1 MVKKAGKQAEKN
13 SAKEVLGKV
22 SKGRGFV
29 NITHQVLSREDP
41 KMLDLTH
48 QMFMHVMHERGALSL
63 KVKELM
69 VMAINASLLYY
80 TGTKAHMQLA
90 LKAGATKEEVF
101 EAIEVA
107 SWPAGIHVLR
117 TCLPIYEE
125 VMKERKKGKLKIT

>member
-1 MVKKAGKQAEKN
+1 MAKKSRK
-13 SAKEVLGKV
+13 SAPKGAKKILDKV

-48 QMFMHVMHERGALSL
+48 GLFMHVMHERRALSL
-63 KVKELM
+63 KVKELI
-69 VMAINASLLYY
+69 VMSVNAALLYY
-80 TGTKAHMQLA
+80 TGTRAHMQLA
-90 LKAGATKEEVF
+90 LKAGATKKEVF

-125 VMKERKKGKLKIT
+125 VMNEIKEKGKSHIR

>member
-1 MVKKAGKQAEKN
+1 MTKKTGVNKEKSAQA
-13 SAKEVLGKV
+13 VLKKV
-22 SKGRGFV
+22 SKGRGFI
-29 NITHQVLSREDP
+29 NITHQVLSRDDP

-48 QMFMHVMHERGALSL
+48 QMFMHVMHERTALSL
-63 KVKELM
+63 KVKELII
-69 VMAINASLLYY
+69 MAINASLLYH
-80 TGTKAHMQLA
+80 TGTRAHMQLA

-125 VMKERKKGKLKIT
+125 VMNEIKVTGKSKIK

>member
-1 MVKKAGKQAEKN
+1 MAKKAGKAGQK
-13 SAKEVLGKV
+13 SAKKILEKV
-22 SKGRGFV
+22 SKGRGFI

-48 QMFMHVMHERGALSL
+48 QMFMHVMHERKALSL
-63 KVKELM
+63 KVKELL
-69 VMAINASLLYY
+69 VMAVNASLLYY
-80 TGTKAHMQLA
+80 TGTRAHMQLA
-90 LKAGATKEEVF
+90 LQAGATKEEVF

-125 VMKERKKGKLKIT
+125 VINEIREKGKSHIK

>member
-1 MVKKAGKQAEKN
+1 MAKKTGKAGPKD
-13 SAKEVLGKV
+13 AKKILEKV
-22 SKGRGFV
+22 SKGRGFI

-48 QMFMHVMHERGALSL
+48 QMFMHVMHERSALSL
-63 KVKELM
+63 KVKELL
-69 VMAINASLLYY
+69 VMAVNASLLYY
-80 TGTKAHMQLA
+80 TGTRAHMQLA

-125 VMKERKKGKLKIT
+125 VMNEIKEKGRSHIK

>member
-1 MVKKAGKQAEKN
+1 MAKKAAKAGSK
-13 SAKEVLGKV
+13 SAKKILAKV
-22 SKGRGFV
+22 SKGRGFI

-48 QMFMHVMHERGALSL
+48 QMFMHVMHERKALSL
-63 KVKELM
+63 KVKELL
-69 VMAINASLLYY
+69 VMAVNASLLYY
-80 TGTKAHMQLA
+80 TGTRAHMQLA
-90 LKAGATKEEVF
+90 LKAGATKEEIF

-125 VMKERKKGKLKIT
+125 VMNEIKEKGKSHIR